1 MTNSRLNARVERLQP
16 ISTWPMVIYP
26 EPGELEM
33 DVERRAASSPRP
45 VVVAPKPCATT
56 EEWLEAVDHHLG
68 RGRP

>member
-1 MTNSRLNARVERLQP
+1 MTNSRLNARIERLQP
-16 ISTWPMVIYP
+16 IRTWPMVIYY
-26 EPGELEM
+26 EPGESEM

-56 EEWLEAVDHHLG
+56 EEWLEDVDHHLG